1 MRITTFCIYGV
12 YSKCEKSNIHF
23 LVSETMS
30 RKSRVTESAQ
40 EIIDSIPYNCG

>member
-30 RKSRVTESAQ
+30 RKSRVTEFAQ